1 MSVPPRNPQAGGEKG
16 SGRVLLVV
24 LPGLRGGA
32 AEVEGGTACF
42 WGIDFGVEAGLADSV
57 WPGFPAAVAAL
68 GGFFVVGGDGGVG
81 GVKAIQTSQR
91 AAIFFSLDLCP
102 VGPARMC
109 RESYGWMSGIGSLRL
124 RR

>member
-1 MSVPPRNPQAGGEKG
+1 MVPDPKPPEERTKGEKG

-81 GVKAIQTSQR
+81 GVKAIS
-91 AAIFFSLDLCP
+91 I
-102 VGPARMC
+102 
-109 RESYGWMSGIGSLRL
+109 
-124 RR
+124 

>member
-1 MSVPPRNPQAGGEKG
+1 VPCLLFPTGGEKG

-81 GVKAIQTSQR
+81 GVKAIS
-91 AAIFFSLDLCP
+91 I
-102 VGPARMC
+102 
-109 RESYGWMSGIGSLRL
+109 
-124 RR
+124 